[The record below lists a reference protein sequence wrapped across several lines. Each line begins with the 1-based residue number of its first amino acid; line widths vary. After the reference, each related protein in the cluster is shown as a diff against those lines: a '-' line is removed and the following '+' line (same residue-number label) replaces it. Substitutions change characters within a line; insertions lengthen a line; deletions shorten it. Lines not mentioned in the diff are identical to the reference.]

1 MYVQIRLRNIGWTK
15 LYIQPSAEKK
25 DEFILVGANANVSN
39 PYVTLKMSDG
49 ELSVISQRDEVEED
63 KEEFKGK
70 LKDLATRIVEA
81 ERQGVDLSEIDE
93 EAMERAVKPY
103 DPSKIRVE
111 PKVFSLRQ
119 VYDMINSGDLDISP
133 DFQRNEVWDTF
144 RKSRLIESI
153 LLRIPLPV
161 FYFSED
167 EKGVLSV
174 VDGLQRLSAIKQ
186 FMDNNLEL
194 KNLEYLDNCE
204 GKRYT
209 REGHSLEDKYIR
221 WFNATQISA
230 NVISAE
236 SPYQVK
242 FDIFRRLNTGGK
254 PLNSQ
259 ELRNCLM
266 NSAARE
272 ALRDMAHSEQFIR
285 ATGNSIDDTRMM
297 GQEMAMRFIYFH
309 DLYFNRENGVRDY
322 NGLIDDCLDNLVD
335 KLRRLS
341 KEQLCIYKQKYD
353 IAMENAHYLF
363 GRHAFRKVTAET
375 NNDSSRSLI
384 NKALFVSWSVILSQ
398 YDTDTLK
405 LIFSPC
411 SFIHILGKAIR
422 NDDDFFYN
430 LSYGTNGARNIQ
442 YVFSKVEEI
451 MAQNI
456 KPQHAQWIKNS

>member
-1 MYVQIRLRNIGWTK
+1 MYVQIRLKNIGWTK
-15 LYIQPSAEKK
+15 LYIQPNAQKN
-25 DEFILVGANANVSN
+25 DIFFLVDAKADVSS
-39 PYVTLKMSDG
+39 PYVTLKMENG
-49 ELSVISQRDEVEED
+49 ELSVINQRDEVEED
-63 KEEFKGK
+63 KEEFSGK
-70 LKDLATRIVEA
+70 LKDLSARIIEA
-81 ERQGVDLSEIDE
+81 EKQGVDLSEIDE
-93 EAMERAVKPY
+93 EAVEKAAKPY

-119 VYDMINSGDLDISP
+119 IYDMIKNGDLDISP

-186 FMDNNLEL
+186 FMDNELVL
-194 KNLEYLDNCE
+194 KNLEYLNNCE
-204 GKRYT
+204 DKYYT
-209 REGHSLEDKYIR
+209 LDGHSLEDKYIR

-266 NSAARE
+266 NSAARKI
-272 ALRDMAHSEQFIR
+272 LRNMARSESFIT
-285 ATGNSIDDTRMM
+285 ATGNSIDDNRMM
-297 GQEMAMRFIYFH
+297 GQEMAMRFIYFY
-309 DLYFNRENGVRDY
+309 DLYFKSEKGIKGY
-322 NGLIDDCLDNLVD
+322 NGLIDDSLDDLVD

-341 KEQLCIYKQKYD
+341 KEQLSEYQEKYET
-353 IAMENAHYLF
+353 AMANAYYLF
-363 GRHAFRKVTAET
+363 GRHAFRKVNADT
-375 NNDSSRSLI
+375 NNDSARSLI

-398 YDTDTLK
+398 YDTSVIRGK
-405 LIFSPC
+405 FEQN
-411 SFIHILGKAIR
+411 SFIRILGEAIQ
-422 NDDDFFYN
+422 NDDTFFYN

-442 YVFSKVEEI
+442 YVFNKVESIVKE
-451 MAQNI
+451 NLTN
-456 KPQHAQWIKNS
+456 HE